1 MNKRV
6 MIVEDD
12 SSTRQLLAE
21 IVRTVDS
28 EAEIREFPSM
38 EGIYETAMTVHFD
51 LFLLD
56 IILKQ
61 GSQADMSGI
70 RFADKIRTVEEY
82 EFTPIIFVTSLED
95 AKLYAY
101 SKLHSFGYI
110 EKPFDVEEVKKVIS
124 SALRYLKA
132 NRSDNSLF
140 LRKNGIWYPIKC
152 SEIVYFESA
161 RRKIRFYKSNGEV
174 IIIYYKTL
182 KQILDEA
189 ACEYLLQCSR
199 NIVINT
205 EYVENVDI
213 VNRCIKMKGIDEPV
227 NIGITFLKKVF
238 NEFGN
243 N

>member
-28 EAEIREFPSM
+28 EADIREFSSM
-38 EGIYETAMTVHFD
+38 DGVYETAMTVHFD

-82 EFTPIIFVTSLED
+82 EFTPIVFVTSLED

-140 LRKNGIWYPIKC
+140 LRKNGILYSVKC
-152 SEIVYFESA
+152 SEIIYVESVMHKLYFH
-161 RRKIRFYKSNGEV
+161 KVNGEV
-174 IIIYYKTL
+174 MVIRYKTL
-182 KQILDEA
+182 KEILEEA
-189 ACEYLLQCSR
+189 DSPDFIQCSR
-199 NIVINT
+199 NLVINK
-205 EYVENVDI
+205 EYVENIDSS
-213 VNRCIKMKGIDEPV
+213 NKYIKMKGIKEPV
-227 NIGITFLKKVF
+227 SIGGTFLKKVL
-238 NEFGN
+238 NEF
-243 N
+243 